1 MYKFINRQ
9 TFNADKR
16 VLPNRVLGN
25 WSVLSFSYPLGCF
38 CFFFYYYYFIFA
50 SQIGRKLV
58 DVKRSRTG
66 RIEFL
71 GRLRHPPPR
80 IRFLGSNRQ
89 KNWLQSLNYFIL
101 ELSFEP
107 NQMVS
112 FFFVVVSDY
121 VTLWIYFT
129 MGAVLIRQTRL
140 KMNNVDGTVANIVL
154 LL

>member
-38 CFFFYYYYFIFA
+38 LFFFFYYYYFIFA

-112 FFFVVVSDY
+112 FFFCCCFWLCNLVNLFYDGRH
-121 VTLWIYFT
+121 FD
-129 MGAVLIRQTRL
+129 QTDSA
-140 KMNNVDGTVANIVL
+140 KNEQCWWYSCK
-154 LL
+154 